1 MTSEHASQAELIH
14 PPNSGSSPSPTAA
27 PGSFTPLLLFLALAF
42 AALQLASAWVE
53 PYGLFHDEPYY
64 WVGAKRLSL
73 GYVDH
78 PPLAP
83 WLLAAVTALLGDGR
97 LAFALVPALCFA
109 GTVLLTGGMAQ
120 RFGAKG
126 FGQTLAGLCVGVMPF
141 NLVLFSFY
149 SVNALEILLWTATTF
164 LLIELIRT
172 GNNRL
177 WLGIGVL
184 AGIALLNKHTVAL
197 LVAGIALGIVAT
209 PLRAQ
214 LRSRWVLIG
223 GAVALLLALP
233 NLVWNAQHDWPSL
246 AFYRSRPAADLP
258 ATLLEA
264 FGLQVLEANPANV
277 LVWVPGVLFLLVSRR
292 ARAYRP
298 LAITFLALFVVIL
311 LSGQRRADRIAGI
324 YPVVLAAG
332 ATFWDRWSG
341 RGQTAVHAVLCG
353 VVLLVGALAVPGT
366 LPLLPPRC
374 LESYFEALRYKPEI
388 ETADVGQPIPAY
400 LAGRLW
406 WKPFA
411 NQVIEAWE
419 AVPPEDRERGVIL
432 APHWVFASVVQYHGR
447 NRKLPA
453 VVAPHNAYWF
463 WRADAVG
470 SDVVLGVAIPPDVLS
485 RYFAETRELG
495 VFHCEYCTAFSTDL
509 PIVLARGPVRPLEE
523 LLSEW
528 RYFSIQASPH
538 LRP

>member
-1 MTSEHASQAELIH
+1 MRSQV
-14 PPNSGSSPSPTAA
+14 
-27 PGSFTPLLLFLALAF
+27 TPLLLCLALAF
-42 AALQLASAWVE
+42 AALQLATAWVE
-53 PYGLFHDEPYY
+53 PYGLFHDELYY
-64 WVGAKRLSL
+64 WVGAKRLGL

-83 WLLAAVTALLGDGR
+83 WLLAGFTALLGDGR

-109 GTVLLTGGMAQ
+109 GTVLLTGSMAQ
-120 RFGAKG
+120 RFGAND
-126 FGQTLAGLCVGVMPF
+126 FGQALAGLCVGVMPF
-141 NLVLFSFY
+141 NLVLFSFF
-149 SVNALEILLWTATTF
+149 SVNALEIFLWTAATF
-164 LLIELIRT
+164 LLVELIRT
-172 GNNRL
+172 GNDRL
-177 WLGIGVL
+177 WLGIGVI

-197 LVAGIALGIVAT
+197 LGAGIVLGIVAT

-214 LRSRWVLIG
+214 FRSRWFFIG

-264 FGLQVLEANPANV
+264 LELQVLGANPANV
-277 LVWVPGVLFLLVSRR
+277 LVWVPGVLFLLFARR

-298 LAITFLALFVVIL
+298 LAITFLALFAVIL
-311 LSGQRRADRIAGI
+311 LSGQRRADRLAGI

-332 ATFWDRWSG
+332 ATFWDQWRG
-341 RGQTAVHAVLCG
+341 RGHTAVRVVLTG
-353 VVLLVGALAVPGT
+353 VLLLVGALAALGT
-366 LPLLPPRC
+366 LPLLSPQAVERF
-374 LESYFEALRYKPEI
+374 FEALGDKPEI

-406 WKPFA
+406 WEPFA
-411 NQVIEAWE
+411 EEVIEAWE
-419 AVPPEDRERGVIL
+419 ALPPEDKGRGVVL

-447 NRKLPA
+447 NRNLPA

-463 WRADAVG
+463 WREDAVG
-470 SDVVLGVAIPPDVLS
+470 SDVVLAVAIPADVLS

-509 PIVLARGPVRPLEE
+509 PIVLARGPVRPLEQ

-528 RYFSIQASPH
+528 RYFSIEASPH